1 MTIRNL
7 DFLFRPKS
15 VAVIVEKEHPGQY
28 EDIVLRNLQEGGFD
42 GPVMR
47 VTARKRSRF
56 KIGPRVR
63 LAKMEVIPELAI
75 ICTRLEIVAEI
86 IAQLGEQGTR
96 AVIVAPS
103 IRERLPASE
112 AAETRKA
119 ILQAARPYAL
129 RVLGSRS
136 GGLLVPSIGLN
147 ASVSPIAILPGRIAL
162 ITQSTAIASAIVDQ
176 ATSKG
181 IGFSSVVHL
190 GEGLDVDLADA
201 LDWFATDSDTDRIL
215 VQFDTLEGGRK
226 FMSAAR
232 ACGRNKPIV
241 AIRNKRSA
249 SARPAYLPFDP
260 DEVYDAALSR
270 SGWVQVATLGEAF
283 EAAQAMARLK
293 PMVGDRLT
301 ILANGNGLGG
311 IAADVL
317 RAGGGKLAILEP
329 ETLQQLAVLL
339 RTEMPLGNPLAL
351 PASVCAADWA
361 KVLKQVLADPNTHAL
376 MTVYSPSPF
385 ASSSDV
391 ATEVG
396 LAAQTATQNIFSC
409 WVGGDSMKAAQQIAD
424 AFGLLSHTSPEQAVA
439 VFVGLVKFYH
449 NRELLRQMPPSMPEG
464 YSIDLDTARAA
475 VAEGLEA
482 RTRLLSPRLSRKL
495 LQAFGI
501 EVVEYS
507 LAGSAEAAIEVANQ
521 LGYPVDLGLV
531 LANAVPFDTLSKNL
545 QSPAEIHMAIRS
557 LRQKARNQ
565 WPGIRLTG
573 YRLRRSMPRSGVAP
587 LRIGVAVDRLFGPVI
602 YLGPSSLSPSRSGR
616 FVVGLPPL
624 NLTLARDMV
633 LRSGLGEEQSGLDGS
648 AAVRATLEANASMAL
663 VRLSQLLS
671 DIDEVVDIDLDPLH
685 VETAGVLA
693 LQARVWIEGRT
704 RRLGSQRFAISPY
717 PKELERQIK
726 WGREKLLL
734 RPIRPEDEQ
743 LLGQLLE
750 TLTPEDSR
758 MRFFVLVRGQTHLQL
773 ARFSQIDYD
782 REMSLVVIRKPGRP
796 DQQVLAEARL
806 SADAD
811 NEQAD
816 FAIVVSSLCSGR
828 GLGRMLLQQLIEY
841 ARVRGIAR
849 LHGETLIEN
858 KRMQQLAESLGFQT
872 QRGADPAT
880 LNLYLTLRETANPA

>member
-28 EDIVLRNLQEGGFD
+28 EEIVLRNLQQGGFD

-63 LAKMEVIPELAI
+63 LASMEVIPELAI

-112 AAETRKA
+112 AAATRKA
-119 ILQAARPYAL
+119 ILNAARPHAL

-147 ASVSPIAILPGRIAL
+147 ASVSPIAIVPGRIAL

-176 ATSKG
+176 AASKG

-215 VQFDTLEGGRK
+215 VQFDNLEGGRK

-241 AIRNKRSA
+241 AIRNKRPDN
-249 SARPAYLPFDP
+249 ARPTYLPFHP
-260 DEVYDAALSR
+260 DDVYDAALSR

-317 RAGGGKLAILEP
+317 RAGGGKLAVLEP
-329 ETLQQLAVLL
+329 QTLQQLAVLL

-361 KVLKQVLADPNTHAL
+361 KVLKLVLADPNTHAL

-464 YSIDLDTARAA
+464 YAIDLDAARAA
-475 VAEGLEA
+475 VAEALEA
-482 RTRLLSPRLSRKL
+482 RSRLLSPRLSRKL

-501 EVVEYS
+501 EAVEYS
-507 LAGSAEAAIEVANQ
+507 LAGSAEATIEVANR

-531 LANAVPFDTLSKNL
+531 LANGVSFDTLGKNL

-557 LRQKARNQ
+557 LRQKARHQ
-565 WPGIRLTG
+565 WPGIRVSG

-587 LRIGVAVDRLFGPVI
+587 LRIGVAVDPLFGPVI
-602 YLGPSSLSPSRSGR
+602 YLGPSSLSPNRSSR

-633 LRSGLGEEQSGLDGS
+633 LRSGLAEELSGPEG
-648 AAVRATLEANASMAL
+648 AALRVTLETNVSMAL

-671 DIDEVVDIDLDPLH
+671 DVDEVVDMDLDPLH

-693 LQARVWIEGRT
+693 LQARVWIEGRA
-704 RRLGSQRFAISPY
+704 RRVGSQRFAISPY

-734 RPIRPEDEQ
+734 RPIRPEDEP

-758 MRFFVLVRGQTHLQL
+758 MRFFVMVRGQTHLQL

-782 REMSLVVIRKPGRP
+782 REMSLVVIRKPGTP

-841 ARVRGIAR
+841 ARGRGIAR
-849 LHGETLIEN
+849 LQGETLVEN
-858 KRMQQLAESLGFQT
+858 KRMQHLAESLGFQT

-880 LNLYLTLRETANPA
+880 LNLYLTLRETAKQA